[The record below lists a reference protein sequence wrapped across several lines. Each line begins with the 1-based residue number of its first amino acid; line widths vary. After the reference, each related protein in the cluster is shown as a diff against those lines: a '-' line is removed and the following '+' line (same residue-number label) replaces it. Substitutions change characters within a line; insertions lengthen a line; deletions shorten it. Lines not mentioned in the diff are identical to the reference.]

1 MTEDVTRYGS
11 GAPGD
16 EPPRSDAGA
25 PGASDSADDL
35 AALERLKALGGGPAH
50 AKHQPAS
57 AEQLP
62 EARAR
67 GAHAAPRRRPS
78 ASYGSGRTVARL
90 AVPVVFLVAVIVVVV
105 LMLQSG
111 VLGGGGT
118 AETAV
123 SPSPS
128 VSASGRRLDEGA
140 QRHQGLRRQVR
151 GYALGHRG
159 QVQDDRGRPRGSQS
173 QDQHDHARGR
183 HQNQGPEQLALALR
197 ATLVVRP
204 PRSIWYIC
212 LVRRGLPPQRPSWV
226 AVPAVERSPTSS
238 VQASSRCQV
247 LPA

>member
-11 GAPGD
+11 GVPGD

-25 PGASDSADDL
+25 PGAGDSADDL
-35 AALERLKALGGGPAH
+35 AALERLKALGGGSAH
-50 AKHQPAS
+50 AKHQPAP

-105 LMLQSG
+105 LALQSG
-111 VLGGGGT
+111 VLGGDG

-128 VSASGRRLDEGA
+128 VSASA
-140 QRHQGLRRQVR
+140 
-151 GYALGHRG
+151 A
-159 QVQDDRGRPRGSQS
+159 GSTKAPS
-173 QDQHDHARGR
+173 ATKVYVVKSGDTLSGIAAKFKTTVGDLEDL
-183 HQNQGPEQLALALR
+183 NPKVNTT
-197 ATLVVRP
+197 TLVVGTK
-204 PRSIWYIC
+204 IK
-212 LVRRGLPPQRPSWV
+212 VPSN
-226 AVPAVERSPTSS
+226 
-238 VQASSRCQV
+238 
-247 LPA
+247 